1 MYYFIIILKL
11 IVGLSILNVWL
22 LKRNKETIWRGG
34 NAKNIIEEFEV
45 YGLSRNVCHII
56 GFLKVSLSLL
66 LVVSIWFE
74 QLQKPS
80 AIVLALLLLGSIVM
94 HVKVKDP
101 IKKSIPAGL
110 FFIMCILLAV
120 L

>member
-45 YGLSRNVCHII
+45 YGLSRNVCHFI
-56 GFLKVSLSLL
+56 GLIKVSLSLL
-66 LVVSIWFE
+66 LLISIWFE
-74 QLQKPS
+74 QLEKPS
-80 AIVLALLLLGSIVM
+80 VIGLALLLFGSIVM
-94 HVKVKDP
+94 HVKVRDP
-101 IKKSIPAGL
+101 IKKSFPAGL
-110 FFIMCILLAV
+110 FFIMCILIAV